1 MGLTPYSPFLFTGE
15 TMNPCNYG
23 YESLTDQELIK
34 ELKRTT
40 KEYKRLNSLSK
51 NTRLLDERV
60 HVERQAS
67 SYFVRM
73 KTLQLMVK
81 SLKQESI

>member
-1 MGLTPYSPFLFTGE
+1 
-15 TMNPCNYG
+15 MNPHNYG
-23 YESLTDQELIK
+23 YESLSEQELKK

-40 KEYKRLNSLSK
+40 KEYKRLNNLTK

-60 HVERQAS
+60 HVERQAT

-73 KTLQLMVK
+73 KTLQLMIK

>member
-1 MGLTPYSPFLFTGE
+1 
-15 TMNPCNYG
+15 MNPHNYG
-23 YESLTDQELIK
+23 YESLSEQELKK

-40 KEYKRLNSLSK
+40 KEYKRLNNLTK

>member
-1 MGLTPYSPFLFTGE
+1 
-15 TMNPCNYG
+15 MNPHNYG
-23 YESLTDQELIK
+23 YESLNEQELRK

-40 KEYKRLNSLSK
+40 KEYKRLNNLTK

-60 HVERQAS
+60 HVERQAT

-73 KTLQLMVK
+73 KTLQLMIK